1 MLPRAFVETNK
12 DKTLYY
18 PVNNYLT
25 WIYAD
30 QYHHCDWMSENLVRG
45 EWRPPKIFLASL
57 VDRKY
62 DMILGEFNT
71 KGLNEFRTHFY
82 NLSDAHPDAGVRIYT
97 PKAEL

>member
-1 MLPRAFVETNK
+1 
-12 DKTLYY
+12 
-18 PVNNYLT
+18 
-25 WIYAD
+25 
-30 QYHHCDWMSENLVRG
+30 MSENLVRG

-82 NLSDAHPDAGVRIYT
+82 NLSDAHPDAGVSIYT
-97 PKAEL
+97 PK